1 MSALTRLLGFAPAG
15 ETRRPAGGRLEAGI
29 ERLLRALSRAPVRI
43 ALGLLI
49 VPRLVGAGVYS
60 IAEADANWFDGVWWA
75 GVTQTTVGYGDFSP
89 ETFAGRLTAEV
100 IWWCGIVGV
109 ALLTGALA
117 GVIAERRIEERK
129 LMRVERTAE
138 LSDDFDHLV
147 ARAEADSGYLI
158 EHLRRLKMLTG
169 DARVQAA
176 LREVHEERTP

>member
-1 MSALTRLLGFAPAG
+1 M
-15 ETRRPAGGRLEAGI
+15 GRLEAGI
-29 ERLLRALSRAPVRI
+29 ERLLRTLSRAPVRI

-49 VPRLVGAGVYS
+49 VPRLLGAVVYS
-60 IAEADANWFDGVWWA
+60 IAEADADWFDGVWWA

-129 LMRVERTAE
+129 LMSVEQTAE
-138 LSDDFDHLV
+138 LTDDFDHLV
-147 ARAEADSGYLI
+147 ARAEADSDYLI

-169 DARVQAA
+169 DARVKAA
-176 LREVHEERTP
+176 LREVHEERTT